1 MGGKLLWEPSEEWKK
16 NSNMTRFMDFVNKR
30 HGQNFQDYNGLYNW
44 SIESISDFWVAMWD
58 FADIKASKR
67 WDTVVD
73 DANKMPGAKWFSGAE
88 LNYAENLL
96 KYRDNRT
103 AIISKRETEKSEKMS
118 YAELYDTVARL
129 AKSLRE
135 IGVAPGDRVVA
146 YTPNMVETAI
156 AMLAATSIGAI
167 WASAA
172 TDTGLEAALD
182 RFGQIGPKVLF
193 VADEYFYK
201 GKVFNS
207 LSNVEKIVEGVPS
220 IEKVIVASYMGERG
234 DISSVPKS
242 VHFDDFLAKEKGLE
256 IKFEQVPFE
265 HPLYIMF
272 TSGTTGKP
280 KCLVQG
286 VGGILI
292 SHLKD
297 LLLFTDLK
305 PEDTHYYVTTCS
317 WMMWNWLLTSLAV
330 GATAVLYDGNIM
342 YPDWGAIWKMI
353 QDEKV
358 TVFGTSASY
367 INLLKSQGTHPGKE
381 YDLSSLKEI
390 SQTGSALS
398 AEGFEW
404 LYQEVKKDLYFN
416 SMSGGTDINAV
427 FVGHNPISPVYSGE
441 ITGPT
446 LAMKVKSYGEDGKPV
461 IGKQGELVCEASAPS
476 MPLYFWNDPDGK
488 RYHDAYFNVYP
499 GVWRHGDY
507 ILVHSDT
514 GGITFYGRS
523 DSVLMPSGVR
533 IGTAE
538 IYNQVDKIEE
548 IEDSLAIGQDWEGD
562 QRIILFVK
570 LAPGYQLTDDL
581 KTSVR
586 KILRVGASPR
596 HIPAK
601 IIEVPDIPYTLNM
614 KKVESAVTN
623 LIHGK
628 PVLNRD
634 ALVNPKSLDYFENL
648 EELKT

>member
-1 MGGKLLWEPSEEWKK
+1 MAKLLWKPSAEYKR
-16 NSNMTRFMDFVNKR
+16 NTNMMKFTEFVNKR
-30 HGQNFQDYNGLYNW
+30 HGKNFRDYDGLYQW
-44 SIESISDFWVAMWD
+44 SIEDIPDFWVAMWD

-67 WDTVVD
+67 WNRVVD
-73 DANKMPGAKWFSGAE
+73 DATKMPGAKWFSGAK

-96 KYRDNRT
+96 RHRDNRI
-103 AIISKRETEKSEKMS
+103 AIISKKETLPSVKMT
-118 YAELYDTVARL
+118 YAELYDAVARL

-135 IGVAPGDRVVA
+135 IGVVPGDRVVA
-146 YTPNMVETAI
+146 YSPNIMETAI

-172 TDTGLEAALD
+172 TDTGLDAALD

-193 VADEYFYK
+193 TSDEYFYK
-201 GKVFNS
+201 GKTFNTMAN
-207 LSNVEKIVEGVPS
+207 LERIVKGVPS
-220 IEKVIVASYMGERG
+220 IEKVIVASYLGNRV
-234 DISSVPKS
+234 DISGVPNSVY
-242 VHFDDFLAKEKGLE
+242 FDDFLAKEKGLK

-265 HPLYIMF
+265 QPLYIMF

-305 PEDTHYYVTTCS
+305 PDDIHYYVTTCS

-330 GATAVLYDGNIM
+330 GAKVVLYDGNIM
-342 YPDWGAIWKMI
+342 HPDWGVIWKMI
-353 QDEKV
+353 QDERV
-358 TVFGTSASY
+358 TIFGTSASY
-367 INLLKSQGTHPGKE
+367 INLLKSQGVHPGKE
-381 YDLSSLKEI
+381 YDLSSLREI

-404 LYQEVKKDLYFN
+404 IYQEVKKDLYFN

-427 FVGHNPISPVYSGE
+427 FIGGNPISPVYAGE
-441 ITGPT
+441 IAAPT
-446 LAMKVKSYGEDGKPV
+446 LAMKVKAYDEKGNSV
-461 IGKQGELVCEASAPS
+461 IGTQGELVCEAPAPS

-488 RYHDAYFNVYP
+488 RYQDAYFNVYP
-499 GVWRHGDY
+499 GVWQHGDY
-507 ILVHSDT
+507 ILIHRDT
-514 GGITFYGRS
+514 RGTTFYGRS

-538 IYNQVDKIEE
+538 IYNQVDKLEE
-548 IEDSLAIGQDWEGD
+548 VEDSLAIGQDWQGD

-581 KTSVR
+581 KNKIR
-586 KILRVGASPR
+586 KTLRENTSPR
-596 HIPAK
+596 HVPAK
-601 IIEVPDIPYTLNM
+601 IIKVPEIPYTLNM

-623 LIHGK
+623 LMHGK